1 MRIVALG
8 GSGAMGRSALSIL
21 AEETTVDEVV
31 VADLNLEAATTVAAE
46 LAAKGQRATVQRV
59 DVTDGAQLRAVLAD
73 ADLVMN
79 AVGPY
84 YRFGVPTLRAA
95 IETGTRYIDICDDA
109 QPTVDMLALHAE
121 AKAAGITGIIGAGAS
136 PGVMNF
142 FAQIAAEGLDHVHD
156 IVVGWTLNSAHYK
169 WDMAASS
176 GAGGGA
182 AEMHFFEQ
190 FVRTVPVRSRGEVVP
205 RRTREPIAFEIPGL
219 GTGTGYVVGHP
230 EPVTL
235 PTTLDAYGDS
245 VSVCLG
251 TSDRIAALDLLAS
264 KLEDDTLSMEQ
275 LMAGPWPS
283 SPEAAVHEHVRY
295 PDGGD
300 LPIYFTLVTGVRDG
314 AEVTQFVGC
323 HCKPAD
329 MALSTG
335 VPFALAT
342 AQALDAE
349 LAPGVFPLDGVLNRS
364 PFLER
369 VARRWNVAP
378 EELYFRGSVAGK
390 VPLHTRSQVS

>member
-1 MRIVALG
+1 MKIVALG
-8 GSGAMGRSALSIL
+8 GSGSMGRSALSIL
-21 AEETTVDEVV
+21 AEERTVDEVV
-31 VADLNLEAATTVAAE
+31 VADLNLAAATAVAAE
-46 LAAKGQRATVQRV
+46 LTANGQPASAQRL
-59 DVTDGAQLRAVLAD
+59 DVTDGAQVRAVLAD

-109 QPTVDMLALHAE
+109 QPTVEMLALHAE
-121 AKAAGITGIIGAGAS
+121 AAAAGVTGIIGAGAS

-142 FAQIAAEGLDHVHD
+142 LAQVAAEGLDEVHD
-156 IVVGWTLNSAHYK
+156 IVVGWTLNSEHYN
-169 WDMAASS
+169 WDMSASS
-176 GAGGGA
+176 GGGGEA

-190 FVRTVPVRSRGEVVP
+190 FIRTVPVHSGGEIVP
-205 RRTREPIAFEIPGL
+205 RRTREPIDFDIPGL

-235 PTTLDAYGDS
+235 PVTLNALGES

-251 TSDRIAALDLLAS
+251 SSDRIAVLNRLAS
-264 KLEDDTLSMEQ
+264 SLEEGTLSMEQ
-275 LMAGPWPS
+275 LLSESWDPS
-283 SPEAAVHEHVRY
+283 PTTKDDQVRY
-295 PDGGD
+295 PNGGD
-300 LPIYFTLVTGVRDG
+300 LPIYFTVVTGIRDG

-323 HCKPAD
+323 HHKPPV

-342 AQALDAE
+342 AQALDNE
-349 LAPGVFPLDGVLNRS
+349 LTPGVFPLDGVLDRF
-364 PFLER
+364 PFLEQ
-369 VARRWNVAP
+369 VASHWNVKS
-378 EELYFRGSVAGK
+378 EDLYFRGSMKGK
-390 VPLHTRSQVS
+390 IALHSGGFRI